1 MPEVKQSPDGF
12 AIDPTGFLL
21 DALGNPVKGRNG
33 YYLFHYDDI
42 TKKWKQ
48 WSYAQGNW
56 VPITCPPEQYRIG
69 APATYSQTITAV
81 NQALSVQI
89 PQENWRHNSMYVSVV
104 VQLNSSGVRT
114 VSSTYLATTQED
126 AAAMADAVAV
136 NNRKIY
142 PGTVY
147 ETYVGKLTHKIAP
160 PAVTLTEIKD

>member
-1 MPEVKQSPDGF
+1 MIANQSHDGF
-12 AIDPTGFLL
+12 PINGAGYLL
-21 DALGNPVKGRNG
+21 DSLGNPVKDFEG
-33 YYLFHYDDI
+33 YYLFLYVG
-42 TKKWKQ
+42 KWKE
-48 WSYAQGNW
+48 WSYRAGNW
-56 VPITCPPEQYRIG
+56 VDCACPPKQYRTG
-69 APATYSQTITAV
+69 APPTYSQTIPAV

-104 VQLNSSGVRT
+104 VQLNTTGART

-126 AAAMADAVAV
+126 AASMADAVAA
-136 NNRKIY
+136 NNRKTY